1 MKQTFSLSEINAED
15 FRREEEM
22 EQEENIEQE
31 ENAEQEGILEECVQ
45 EDDETSW
52 SSTFQRENTFDI
64 VSKVAYLIGIQKSIF
79 ENECQSPKIEI
90 YNGLEKEKSARIIR
104 NLCIV
109 RTAIERNFK
118 VINSKMRNY
127 QSFFSA
133 IEGIASENIDLLEED
148 GVRIGV
154 QKKLTDYLIE
164 VNRLI
169 SDRLNNCKSIFPI
182 WQTGL
187 TCKIYS
193 SCPMD

>member
-118 VINSKMRNY
+118 VINNKMRNY

-154 QKKLTDYLIE
+154 QK
-164 VNRLI
+164 
-169 SDRLNNCKSIFPI
+169 S
-182 WQTGL
+182 
-187 TCKIYS
+187 
-193 SCPMD
+193 

>member
-31 ENAEQEGILEECVQ
+31 ENAEQKGILEECVQ

-90 YNGLEKEKSARIIR
+90 YNGLE
-104 NLCIV
+104 
-109 RTAIERNFK
+109 
-118 VINSKMRNY
+118 
-127 QSFFSA
+127 
-133 IEGIASENIDLLEED
+133 
-148 GVRIGV
+148 
-154 QKKLTDYLIE
+154 
-164 VNRLI
+164 
-169 SDRLNNCKSIFPI
+169 
-182 WQTGL
+182 
-187 TCKIYS
+187 
-193 SCPMD
+193 